1 MFDGMKDL
9 WDVGEKPMLVMLRT
23 WVGSTWAHPAPGT
36 HPGGRSQLQEPIL
49 EVIPKVRR
57 FAASCCLPPVAPMKA
72 HGSQSVEDAH

>member
-9 WDVGEKPMLVMLRT
+9 WDVGEKLILVMLRT

-36 HPGGRSQLQEPIL
+36 HPGRHFQLQELIL
-49 EVIPKVRR
+49 EVVPKVR

-72 HGSQSVEDAH
+72 HGSQFVEDAH